1 MTLCHS
7 VTKRGRILEI
17 QFVWLDVLMIYQ
29 VLKLI
34 GVCFDLIY
42 FVMTLCIMSLFECF
56 QVDKFH
62 SRTKTGLLVV

>member
-1 MTLCHS
+1 VLCMTLCHS

-42 FVMTLCIMSLFECF
+42 FVMTLCIMI
-56 QVDKFH
+56 V
-62 SRTKTGLLVV
+62 